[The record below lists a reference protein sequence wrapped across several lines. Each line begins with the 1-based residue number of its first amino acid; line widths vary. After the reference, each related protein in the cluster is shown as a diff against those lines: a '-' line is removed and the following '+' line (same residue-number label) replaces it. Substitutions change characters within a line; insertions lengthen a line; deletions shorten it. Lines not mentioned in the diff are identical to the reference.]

1 MHLIVAQEKDGSL
14 VVGDSHHYGDAADPF
29 GSEAVDQLIL
39 EEYARLFDAPPPR
52 VLERWNGYYPVADV
66 TPLISEEI
74 APRVRL
80 VSVTSGTGM
89 STVFAIGEETIALLF
104 G

>member
-1 MHLIVAQEKDGSL
+1 
-14 VVGDSHHYGDAADPF
+14 
-29 GSEAVDQLIL
+29 
-39 EEYARLFDAPPPR
+39 
-52 VLERWNGYYPVADV
+52 VLERWIGYYPVADV
-66 TPLISEEI
+66 RPVLSEPI

-89 STVFAIGEETIALLF
+89 SIAFALGEETVGELF